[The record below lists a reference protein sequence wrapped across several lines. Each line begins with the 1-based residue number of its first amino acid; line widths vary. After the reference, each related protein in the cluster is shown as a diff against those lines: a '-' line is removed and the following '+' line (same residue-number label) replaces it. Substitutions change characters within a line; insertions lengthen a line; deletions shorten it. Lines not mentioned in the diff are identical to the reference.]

1 MSEINH
7 FLTLSSPHSISSARL
22 DQDHHPLCDRD
33 CDPPPQDKFSRED
46 LQELLS
52 RKDPAIYTHL
62 LQQCGSAKALSAGRL
77 IHSHIA
83 SSGKLALTRL
93 ANHVMIMYR
102 QCGEL
107 EETLTIFND
116 LKTKNVYS
124 WNIML
129 GAFADKLQI
138 HHAKKIFDQMPERSI
153 VSWNSMLA
161 AYAQAGH
168 LSAAR
173 GIFRAMPRH
182 DVVTWNALA
191 SGYRDAGEP
200 RGAVEVYLT
209 MLLDGACRPD
219 RVSFIGA
226 LDACGRAGNILCGES
241 IHANAVEAGFAL
253 AVSVCTAAV
262 DMYGKCRRADR
273 ATAVFDAAPYKSP
286 ILWTAMLAAHAAAGD
301 VDAARYLFDGMPYE
315 RSVVPWTAMMAGY
328 SQNGHGL
335 DALRLFRTMDLEG
348 VAPNRVTFITV
359 LDACSLVPAFTP
371 GRIVHGEILNR
382 GIPLDVVLG
391 TSLVGMYAQCGH
403 LEYARDL
410 FDSLPVRSLIS
421 WNCMISGYARGG
433 HADQCLD
440 LLQSMQIE
448 SAASPC
454 RSTIISILFACSHGG
469 ALDRGLE
476 LWRSMEM
483 DLAIDREFDHYVS
496 LLDLLCRS
504 GKMEFAR
511 DVLEGMPYEPDS
523 IAWTTFLGSSS
534 INSGD

>member
-1 MSEINH
+1 
-7 FLTLSSPHSISSARL
+7 
-22 DQDHHPLCDRD
+22 
-33 CDPPPQDKFSRED
+33 
-46 LQELLS
+46 
-52 RKDPAIYTHL
+52 
-62 LQQCGSAKALSAGRL
+62 
-77 IHSHIA
+77 
-83 SSGKLALTRL
+83 
-93 ANHVMIMYR
+93 
-102 QCGEL
+102 
-107 EETLTIFND
+107 
-116 LKTKNVYS
+116 
-124 WNIML
+124 
-129 GAFADKLQI
+129 
-138 HHAKKIFDQMPERSI
+138 
-153 VSWNSMLA
+153 MLA
-161 AYAQAGH
+161 AYTQAGH

-173 GIFRAMPRH
+173 GIFLAMPRH

-200 RGAVEVYLT
+200 HGAVEVYLT

-273 ATAVFDAAPYKSP
+273 ARAVFDAAPYKSA
-286 ILWTAMLAAHAAAGD
+286 I
-301 VDAARYLFDGMPYE
+301 F
-315 RSVVPWTAMMAGY
+315 VVPWTAMVAGY

-382 GIPLDVVLG
+382 GISLDVVLG

-410 FDSLPVRSLIS
+410 FDSLPARSLIS

-504 GKMEFAR
+504 GKMEIAR
-511 DVLEGMPYEPDS
+511 DVVEGMPYKPDS

-534 INSGD
+534 INGGD

>member
-1 MSEINH
+1 
-7 FLTLSSPHSISSARL
+7 
-22 DQDHHPLCDRD
+22 
-33 CDPPPQDKFSRED
+33 
-46 LQELLS
+46 
-52 RKDPAIYTHL
+52 
-62 LQQCGSAKALSAGRL
+62 
-77 IHSHIA
+77 
-83 SSGKLALTRL
+83 
-93 ANHVMIMYR
+93 
-102 QCGEL
+102 
-107 EETLTIFND
+107 
-116 LKTKNVYS
+116 
-124 WNIML
+124 
-129 GAFADKLQI
+129 
-138 HHAKKIFDQMPERSI
+138 SI

-253 AVSVCTAAV
+253 A
-262 DMYGKCRRADR
+262 
-273 ATAVFDAAPYKSP
+273 SP

-511 DVLEGMPYEPDS
+511 DVLEGMPYEPD
-523 IAWTTFLGSSS
+523 
-534 INSGD
+534 